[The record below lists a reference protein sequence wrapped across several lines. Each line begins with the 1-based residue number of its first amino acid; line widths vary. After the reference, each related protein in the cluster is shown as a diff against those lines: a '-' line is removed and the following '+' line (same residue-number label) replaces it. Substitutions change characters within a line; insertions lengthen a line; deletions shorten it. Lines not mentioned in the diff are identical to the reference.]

1 MDFPIASLKPTLERL
16 VKQGVPHAKRF
27 LTMLEENP
35 SVRWTE
41 LSSGD
46 RAVIQGWSLHL
57 VGMLNRLNAQ
67 LQRVKSVVVQ
77 ASRLERDNPHLP
89 PEALSR
95 LAEHHGQEGDSDK
108 ANAFRLAAA
117 LRTPTSKP
125 MP

>member
-16 VKQGVPHAKRF
+16 DRQGVPHARRF
-27 LTMLEENP
+27 LSLLEENP
-35 SVRWTE
+35 DIRWSD
-41 LSSGD
+41 LPSGD
-46 RAVIQGWSLHL
+46 RAIIQGWSLHL

-77 ASRLERDNPHLP
+77 ASRLERENPHLT
-89 PEALSR
+89 PEALNR
-95 LAEHHGQEGDSDK
+95 LAEHHGQEGNTDK

-125 MP
+125 LA